1 MTIWRGVQPLILASQ
16 SLARRELLAN
26 AGITFDAMPADI
38 DERGIQQ
45 KSGLKAPG
53 EIAALLA
60 ERKAAFIS
68 LRHPGRYV
76 LGADQTLALGDRMFS
91 KPAGREQAAEQLAAL
106 AGRTHE
112 LHSALAVVCDGATL
126 FSNVSVAHMT
136 MRKLDDAAINAYL
149 DAAGDKV
156 STSVG
161 AYQLEGLGVHLF
173 ELIEG
178 DHFTILGLPLLP
190 LLSFLR
196 GEEMIAI

>member
-76 LGADQTLALGDRMFS
+76 LGADQILALGDRMFS
-91 KPAGREQAAEQLAAL
+91 KPAGREQAAEQLAIL

-149 DAAGDKV
+149 DAAADKV
-156 STSVG
+156 TTSVG

>member
-1 MTIWRGVQPLILASQ
+1 MTIWCGVQPLILASQ

-26 AGITFDAMPADI
+26 AGITFDAVPADI

-76 LGADQTLALGDRMFS
+76 LGADQILALGDRMFS
-91 KPAGREQAAEQLAAL
+91 KPVGREQAAEQLAIL

-136 MRKLDDAAINAYL
+136 MRKLDDVAINAYL

-156 STSVG
+156 MTSVG

>member
-1 MTIWRGVQPLILASQ
+1 MSVWRGAEPLILASQ
-16 SLARRELLAN
+16 SSARRELLAN

-45 KSGLKAPG
+45 KSGLTAPG

-60 ERKAAFIS
+60 EQKAAFIS

-76 LGADQTLALGDRMFS
+76 LGADQTLALGDQMFS

-156 STSVG
+156 TTSVG

-196 GEEMIAI
+196 GEEMITI

>member
-1 MTIWRGVQPLILASQ
+1 MSVWCGAEPLILASQ
-16 SLARRELLAN
+16 SLARRQLLAN

-45 KSGLKAPG
+45 KSGLTAPG

-60 ERKAAFIS
+60 EQKAAFIS

-76 LGADQTLALGDRMFS
+76 LGADQTLALGERMFS
-91 KPAGREQAAEQLAAL
+91 KPVGREQAAEQLAAL

-149 DAAGDKV
+149 DAVGDKV
-156 STSVG
+156 TTSVG

-196 GEEMIAI
+196 GEEMITI